1 MWLGSANS
9 DWLVVKV
16 SKFRVTYFLEAIVQP
31 LQSETVVRHLK
42 HAHYL
47 SLNMENHLHH
57 QSLREGINVAGVSKD

>member
-1 MWLGSANS
+1 M
-9 DWLVVKV
+9 
-16 SKFRVTYFLEAIVQP
+16 QP
-31 LQSETVVRHLK
+31 LQSETLMRHLK